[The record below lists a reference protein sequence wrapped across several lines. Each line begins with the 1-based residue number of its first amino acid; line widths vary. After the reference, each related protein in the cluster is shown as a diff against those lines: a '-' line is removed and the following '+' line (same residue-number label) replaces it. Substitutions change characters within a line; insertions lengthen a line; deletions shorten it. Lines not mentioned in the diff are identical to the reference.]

1 MAIPISAYV
10 NVQITRAT
18 QGVSRQGF
26 GTPLILAEVSEFYE
40 RTKTYAGI
48 SEVAEDFGST
58 SDVYLKAQ
66 AICSQNPKVKI
77 FKVGRKYAGVNAIQ
91 SIVFDA
97 VGTAGTF
104 TLTVGGVTTATIAY
118 NANVA
123 AIKSAIEALT
133 SVTTVTVTEIIALK
147 EWTVE
152 FTGTD
157 GSKHWADIIVATK
170 PTGVTTATVTTIQY
184 GSVAET
190 WTASLDAVCEFD
202 NDWYGLCITSK
213 VEADIVS
220 VAANIQ
226 ARSKIFIAQSNDVAV
241 KTSSTTDVA
250 SDLNLAG
257 YSRTALIYTAQ
268 TSNNLDAGWLGK
280 VLPSN
285 AGEETWAYKDVEG
298 QTVDTYT
305 SSERTYAKNKKA
317 NIFHVVGGKRITDE
331 GTMASGEYIDNMI
344 SIDFLIARIGEDVW
358 QAITDAAKIPYT
370 DAGVGIIKGIL
381 EARLSA
387 AVKQGILDTYSV
399 EVPKVSEISI
409 TERAN
414 RILPDVNFN
423 ARLQGAIHQIEIN
436 GKVSV

>member
-1 MAIPISAYV
+1 MAIPISTYV

-26 GTPLILAEVSEFYE
+26 GTPLILAEVSEFLD

-48 SEVAEDFGST
+48 SEVAEDFGS
-58 SDVYLKAQ
+58 SSEVYLKAQ
-66 AICSQNPKVKI
+66 AICSQNPKVKN
-77 FKVGRKYAGVNAIQ
+77 FKVGRKYAGVNSIQ
-91 SIVFDA
+91 HITFN
-97 VGTAGTF
+97 TAGTGGTF
-104 TLTVGGVTTATIAY
+104 TIKVGAYTTATIAY

-123 AIKSAIEALT
+123 TIKSAIEALT
-133 SVTTVTVTEIIALK
+133 NVTAVTVTEIVAAT

-152 FTGTD
+152 FTGAD
-157 GSKHWADIIVATK
+157 GSKHWDAIEMATL
-170 PTGVTTATVTTIQY
+170 PTSVTSAVIGQDQY
-184 GSVAET
+184 GSTAET
-190 WTASLDAVCEFD
+190 WTAALDGVCEFD

-213 VEADIVS
+213 TEADINA

-226 ARSKIFIAQSNDVAV
+226 ARSKIFIALSNDAAV
-241 KTSSTTDVA
+241 ITSSTTDVA

-268 TSNNLDAGWLGK
+268 ASNNLDAGWLGK

-285 AGEETWAYKDVEG
+285 AGEETWAYKEIEG

-317 NIFHVVGGKRITDE
+317 NIYHIVGGKRITDE

-381 EARLSA
+381 EARLSS

-399 EVPKVSEISI
+399 EVPKVSDISV